1 MTSLA
6 PLQLPET
13 AQACLK
19 GDVTV
24 HPSAAIAP
32 GVLLQAEEGS
42 QITIAAGACIGM
54 GSILHAYQGKIEI
67 GESANLGAGVLVVGT
82 AQVGAFACI
91 GSSTTLFNSTIQPA
105 QMVPPGSLVGD
116 TSRQVKP
123 DGVPEASIEAA
134 TAKVAPVN
142 GDVQSASTVEATE
155 TQASPTVT
163 PPVPPSDFAPTREV
177 SAQPPNSAP
186 NTTHVNVYGQAY
198 LNQLLVT
205 LLPHRQALE
214 RPLSDDSSPPND
226 S

>member
-6 PLQLPET
+6 PLQLPES

-42 QITIAAGACIGM
+42 QITVAAGACIGM

-67 GESANLGAGVLVVGT
+67 GESANLGAGVLVVG
-82 AQVGAFACI
+82 QSQIGAFACI
-91 GSSTTLFNSTIQPA
+91 GSSATVFNSTIQPA
-105 QMVPPGSLVGD
+105 QMIPPGSLVGD
-116 TSRQVKP
+116 SSRQATLDTKL
-123 DGVPEASIEAA
+123 EANVNA
-134 TAKVAPVN
+134 TAADVAPPISETTAEAETVFAAPAA
-142 GDVQSASTVEATE
+142 DVIE
-155 TQASPTVT
+155 TQT
-163 PPVPPSDFAPTREV
+163 PPAADIPV
-177 SAQPPNSAP
+177 QPPNASP
-186 NTTHVNVYGQAY
+186 PTTNVNVYGQAY

-214 RPLSDDSSPPND
+214 RPLSDDPSPPND